1 MPIIGTVRKQ
11 PSDVQDYDIDFS
23 EWFPSDDVITAVD
36 VSVVPTMDTPPSHA
50 ISPDGRVTKVWVYAG
65 GVSGQTYQVT
75 VRATTSDGR
84 VKEVE
89 LRVRVKEV

>member
-1 MPIIGTVRKQ
+1 MAIVGTVRKQ

-23 EWFPSDDVITAVD
+23 EWFPSDDLIVDGFVTAV
-36 VSVVPTMDTPPSHA
+36 PAMGIPPSFA
-50 ISPDGRVTKVWVYAG
+50 ISPDGRVVKVWVYAG
-65 GVSGQTYQVT
+65 GIDGQTYQIT

-89 LRVRVKEV
+89 LRVRVKEI